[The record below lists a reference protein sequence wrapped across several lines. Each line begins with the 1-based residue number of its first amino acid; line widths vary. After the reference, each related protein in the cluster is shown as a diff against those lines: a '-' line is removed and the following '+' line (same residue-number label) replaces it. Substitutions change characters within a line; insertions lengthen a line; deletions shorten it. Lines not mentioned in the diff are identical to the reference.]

1 MLSREFTLRE
11 RLMLLACVVLA
22 VGVFYYQ
29 FVHKGIKEQI
39 RDASTEN
46 MEMEIQTEQA
56 LAANIA
62 SMQQTIDSSGN
73 RIAGDVAVYNN
84 LAAEISYVGFIMNGK
99 AENVSLAWGNPV
111 LRGTTVRREVRV
123 SFTTDSYMHMK
134 EILNGFYECPFR
146 CIVHDVSLSDNTPA
160 TVTVTTTNADGT
172 TTTATMPQKT
182 GIMDSKQMN
191 VAFSATF
198 FETIEGATTTE
209 GLVIDDVDTDPS
221 DGALV
226 SRSKAYADN
235 K

>member
-1 MLSREFTLRE
+1 MLSREITLRA
-11 RLMLLACVVLA
+11 RLMLLAWAVLA
-22 VGVFYYQ
+22 VGGVDVRY
-29 FVHKGIKEQI
+29 VRRGIKEQI
-39 RDASTEN
+39 RDSSTEN

-182 GIMDSKQMN
+182 GIVDSKQMN

-198 FETIEGATTTE
+198 FETIERATTPE
-209 GLVIDDVDTDPS
+209 GLVIDHVDTEPS
-221 DGALV
+221 HAAPGSGPKD
-226 SRSKAYADN
+226 YPTH
-235 K
+235 

>member
-11 RLMLLACVVLA
+11 RLLLLACVVLA
-22 VGVFYYQ
+22 VGIFYYQ
-29 FVHKGIKEQI
+29 FVHKGIRQQI
-39 RDASTEN
+39 RDSSTES
-46 MEMEIQTEQA
+46 MELEIQTEQA
-56 LAANIA
+56 VAAEIA
-62 SMQQTIDSSGN
+62 NMQQTIMN
-73 RIAGDVAVYNN
+73 NENKKAGDVAVYNN

-123 SFTTDSYMHMK
+123 SFSTDSYQHLK
-134 EILNGFYECPFR
+134 EILDGFYECPFR
-146 CIVHDVSLSDNTPA
+146 CILHDISLSDNTPS
-160 TVTVTTTNADGT
+160 TTTVTTTNADGT
-172 TTTATMPQKT
+172 TTTATVPQKT
-182 GIMDSKQMN
+182 GIADSKRMN
-191 VAFSATF
+191 VSFSATF

-209 GLVIDDVDTDPS
+209 GLVIENVDTDPS